1 MPTWFARRPVHGIVG
16 ERSIAVDTDYDQT
29 FDDEPYIRTCGRCGR
44 QTSPRWSESS
54 SLEEARRLGWRRVA
68 TSDRPG
74 ANRLDLCG
82 ECADDAGF
90 GPPMARW
97 GY

>member
-1 MPTWFARRPVHGIVG
+1 
-16 ERSIAVDTDYDQT
+16 VDTDSYNQT

-54 SLEEARRLGWRRVA
+54 CLEEARRLGWRRVA

-82 ECADDAGF
+82 DCADDAGF